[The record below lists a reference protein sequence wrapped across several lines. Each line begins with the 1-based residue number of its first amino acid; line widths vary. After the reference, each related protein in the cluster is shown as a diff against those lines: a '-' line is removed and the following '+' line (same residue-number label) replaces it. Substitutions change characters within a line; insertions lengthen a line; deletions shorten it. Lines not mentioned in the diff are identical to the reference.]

1 MNVGQRI
8 KHFRLA
14 KDYSVNK
21 LANIAG
27 ISQSYLREI
36 ELGNKN
42 PTVEVLSLICDAL
55 DITLCEF
62 FDETNN
68 SDFVENPLFE
78 RIYRLTPKQREALTA
93 FLDAMQ

>member
-8 KHFRLA
+8 KHFRIA

-62 FDETNN
+62 FDDTK
-68 SDFVENPLFE
+68 DFDEDPLFE
-78 RIYRLTPKQREALTA
+78 RIYRLSPKQREALTA